1 MEKNGSIYT
10 GQVQNE
16 MPHGSGEVILS
27 DRRFKYVGG
36 WANGK
41 REGHGVCY
49 FDGIKVFEGEYKN
62 NWRHGKGCVFYYK
75 DGSKSFVGEYVNDKR
90 HGKGIEYAK
99 DGTRRFGIWEEDK
112 IKEWVENKDDFQY
125 LEEG

>member
-1 MEKNGSIYT
+1 
-10 GQVQNE
+10 

-27 DRRFKYVGG
+27 DRRVKYVGG

-41 REGHGVCY
+41 REGHGICY
-49 FDGIKVFEGEYKN
+49 MDGIKVFEGEYKN
-62 NWRHGKGCVFYYK
+62 NWRHGKGCEFYHK
-75 DGSKSFVGEYVNDKR
+75 DSSKSFVGEYVNDKR

-112 IKEWVENKDDFQY
+112 IKEWVENKDDFLY